1 MSHKFSSDVIR
12 ILGEDG
18 FVLKKSSLGKNKIA
32 ALRDECDGLVTDKRR
47 AGIRGAYS
55 SSSLIRE
62 LVDDHF
68 GLGRCLGWQGKMFR
82 CLIFDKRPGA
92 NWKVGW
98 HQDINIKNVDGE
110 ILPWERLGEVCT
122 FRLHLDPTP
131 ERNGALKVIPGSHL
145 NGKGENDSVKVV
157 EAEPGDVLVLS
168 PLLYHASSES
178 SEPGHRRI
186 LHVDYL

>member
-1 MSHKFSSDVIR
+1 MSHQLSPDVIR
-12 ILGEDG
+12 ILGKDG
-18 FVLKKSSLGKNKIA
+18 FVLKKSFLGEA
-32 ALRDECDGLVTDKRR
+32 ELAGLREECDRLVSDTRR
-47 AGIRGAYS
+47 AGGRGAYS
-55 SSSLIRE
+55 SSSLIRG

-68 GLGRCLGWQGKMFR
+68 GLSKCLRWQGKMFR
-82 CLIFDKRPGA
+82 CLIFDKRPGS

-131 ERNGALKVIPGSHL
+131 ESNGALRVIPGSHL
-145 NGKGENDSVKVV
+145 NGKGENDSVSVV

-186 LHVDYL
+186 IHVDYL